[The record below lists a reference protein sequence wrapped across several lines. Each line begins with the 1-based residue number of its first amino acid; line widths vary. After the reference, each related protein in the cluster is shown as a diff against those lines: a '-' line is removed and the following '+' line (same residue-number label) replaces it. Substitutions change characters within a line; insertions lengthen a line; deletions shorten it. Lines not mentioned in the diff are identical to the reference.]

1 MLWHSAGP
9 RTAALQPLAM
19 ALKSTVYKATVQV
32 ADMDRSHYR
41 DHTLTLALH
50 PSETEERL
58 MMRVLAHALQ
68 APSDDTDTPLLQAR
82 GLSDSDEP
90 DLWQHD
96 RTGVLLHWIEVG
108 LPDDRRLA
116 KACGRSNRVTL
127 YAYAASTPVWW
138 KGLAD
143 KVARL
148 SNLAVWQIDA
158 AASQA
163 LAGLAARSM
172 QLQVTVQDGLLWV
185 SDGAQ
190 TVELHPL
197 PLKAATR

>member
-1 MLWHSAGP
+1 
-9 RTAALQPLAM
+9 M
-19 ALKSTVYKATVQV
+19 ALKSTVYKANLQV
-32 ADMDRSHYR
+32 ADMDRSHYK
-41 DHTLTLALH
+41 DHALTLALH

-68 APSDDTDTPLLQAR
+68 APTDDTDTPLAQAR

-96 RTGVLLHWIEVG
+96 RTGVLLHWVEVG
-108 LPDDRRLA
+108 LPDDRRLS

-138 KGLAD
+138 KGIAD
-143 KVARL
+143 KLTRL
-148 SNLAVWQIDA
+148 NNLTVWQIDA

-163 LAGLAARSM
+163 LAGLATRSM
-172 QLQVTVQDGLLWV
+172 QLQVTVQDGLVWV
-185 SDGAQ
+185 SDGST
-190 TVELHPL
+190 TVEVHPQA
-197 PLKAATR
+197 LKTATR

>member
-1 MLWHSAGP
+1 
-9 RTAALQPLAM
+9 M
-19 ALKSTVYKATVQV
+19 ALKSTVYKATLQV
-32 ADMDRSHYR
+32 ADMDRSHYK

-68 APSDDTDTPLLQAR
+68 APTDDTETPLLQAR

-96 RTGVLLHWIEVG
+96 RTGVLLHWLEVG

-116 KACGRSNRVTL
+116 KACGRSHRVTV

-138 KGLAD
+138 KGIAD

-148 SNLAVWQIDA
+148 SNLAIWQVES

-163 LAGLAARSM
+163 LAGLATRSM
-172 QLQVTVQDGLLWV
+172 QLQVTVQDGLVWV
-185 SDGAQ
+185 SDGDQ
-190 TVELHPL
+190 SVELQPQA
-197 PLKAATR
+197 LKTPTR

>member
-1 MLWHSAGP
+1 
-9 RTAALQPLAM
+9 M
-19 ALKSTVYKATVQV
+19 ALKSTVYKATLQV

-68 APSDDTDTPLLQAR
+68 APSGENDTPLLQAR
-82 GLSDSDEP
+82 GLSDGDEP

-116 KACGRSNRVTL
+116 KACGRSQRVTL
-127 YAYAASTPVWW
+127 YTYAASTPVWW
-138 KGLAD
+138 KGIAD
-143 KVARL
+143 KLSRL
-148 SNLAVWQIDA
+148 SNLTVWQIDA
-158 AASQA
+158 TASQA
-163 LAGLAARSM
+163 LAGLATRSM
-172 QLQVTVQDGLLWV
+172 QLQVTVQDGLVWV
-185 SDGAQ
+185 SDGSQ
-190 TVELHPL
+190 SVELHPQA
-197 PLKAATR
+197 LKTAQR